1 MTAKLAKILYKLILF
16 LDSLCFFYT
25 KKRFH
30 NKDSDS
36 LLMIH
41 RLKDYI
47 YDHLRNTYVNV
58 KIQEKQIYL
67 FSPTKLS
74 QWRAKTLFSKEPETI
89 KWIDSF
95 ENKNGNIF
103 WDIGANIG
111 LYSIYGAIK
120 KDKLKVIAF
129 EPSTLNLNLLSKN
142 ISINNLSDKIII
154 NQIGLTDSPNKFI
167 LFNESSP
174 YEGSADSSFGVNFNF
189 EGKKLNVIN
198 KYKIFGNSINYLL
211 ENQILEVPTYI
222 KLDVDGIE
230 HLILKGADAFLNNK
244 KIKSISIELNKNF
257 KEQYNGVCDLLF
269 KSKFRLTNN
278 KNYTNTENFEKNY
291 NYIFERDN

>member
-30 NKDSDS
+30 TKDSNS

-58 KIQEKQIYL
+58 KIQDKKISF

-74 QWRAKTLFSKEPETI
+74 QWRAKTLFTKEPSTL

-95 ENKNGNIF
+95 ENINGNIF

-120 KDKLKVIAF
+120 NDKIKVIAF
-129 EPSTLNLNLLSKN
+129 EPSTLNLSLLSRN
-142 ISINNLSDKIII
+142 ISINN
-154 NQIGLTDSPNKFI
+154 
-167 LFNESSP
+167 
-174 YEGSADSSFGVNFNF
+174 V
-189 EGKKLNVIN
+189 
-198 KYKIFGNSINYLL
+198 
-211 ENQILEVPTYI
+211 
-222 KLDVDGIE
+222 
-230 HLILKGADAFLNNK
+230 
-244 KIKSISIELNKNF
+244 
-257 KEQYNGVCDLLF
+257 
-269 KSKFRLTNN
+269 
-278 KNYTNTENFEKNY
+278 
-291 NYIFERDN
+291 